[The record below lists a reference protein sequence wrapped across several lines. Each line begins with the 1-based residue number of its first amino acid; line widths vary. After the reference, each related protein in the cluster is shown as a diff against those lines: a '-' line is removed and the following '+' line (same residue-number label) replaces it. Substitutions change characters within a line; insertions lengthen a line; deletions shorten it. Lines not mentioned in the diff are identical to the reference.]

1 MQIFVKTLTGK
12 TITLD
17 VEPSDTIENVKQ
29 KIQDK
34 EGIPPDQQ
42 RLIFAGK
49 QLEDGRTLS
58 DYNIQKESTLH
69 LVLRL
74 RGGGDGD
81 DKELEYDDEEED
93 SDSASETESDTE
105 EEEDTGLTENQNR
118 LLYMLSLYT
127 QRAESRDD
135 KGEWIRKPALLV
147 LLYEGVTAQVLDY
160 DYAPMSELIENRRV
174 YLNITQE
181 GKSDVEYLREEELVN
196 GLQISSKSC
205 KPITCYQI
213 SDKGAEL
220 VKRISRKDKNAVHE
234 FVYAKGTRELLRPE
248 WDGNDYTLKSASL
261 YERRS
266 DITNCEDVS
275 YVSSAYVPQC
285 LRYGGR
291 PTLSNAHRAHES
303 AVNQDN
309 IRDELDEVITLNSV
323 SIIVAEYVPFGA
335 NQIVQLNNNVGS
347 TERVQGGYISPMVDD
362 GGAGASMEMSPE
374 MTAVDILDYTLTNHI
389 NFEAEIRFS
398 EDHGVVQVET
408 FGVSLN
414 AEGTC
419 FYGMQVEAVMDR
431 IKDNISLDHLSRL
444 LVDVQQDSSSIVDS
458 IVSQYQ
464 RDLLQLIFLGDADF
478 RNKVNLI
485 IANEITP
492 HLTAEEYMD
501 KGEYENELK
510 QVIGD
515 TKAAYD
521 ISEHDTLIFGA
532 NGLLVAGPNSRHH
545 EPLLCAYL
553 QFITIDIFMQNYFAR
568 LWILTADMQTTY
580 KIIDGPGDGK
590 DPTAL
595 KRIRYR
601 ICKLSEHIIRLEEIL
616 SYLLEALEI
625 IEIPP
630 EPPEQAGRSLYERLE
645 ISGMRSQLLRRTT
658 DLKKNVGGASRYLD
672 VLREM
677 TQVVAEDKMF
687 ALNQNLEINT
697 KKLIELDDSSRRTAM
712 ALWMLICVFAA
723 ELAFNFLDRITG
735 DWTVVNQSW
744 MDSIVGIIFQME
756 GIWFGLSVLVWL
768 GFGLLLTKLLTK
780 FLVEQDQV
788 TTIRI
793 VYNRRIFMRKLEDF
807 LLQKT
812 YSFEDQT
819 LDPVNEMVRVTFVE
833 QDKDLWGGSRPKIT
847 LEYDMKNMF
856 LLTATIAYNRALA
869 SKKLELTALELRERL
884 EKNFDE
890 ARIWD
895 EAAEDHSKD
904 DLAVDK
910 RASIEEKR
918 LAKEAAE
925 EEDEEEEEEP

>member
-1 MQIFVKTLTGK
+1 M
-12 TITLD
+12 
-17 VEPSDTIENVKQ
+17 
-29 KIQDK
+29 
-34 EGIPPDQQ
+34 
-42 RLIFAGK
+42 
-49 QLEDGRTLS
+49 
-58 DYNIQKESTLH
+58 
-69 LVLRL
+69 
-74 RGGGDGD
+74 
-81 DKELEYDDEEED
+81 
-93 SDSASETESDTE
+93 
-105 EEEDTGLTENQNR
+105 
-118 LLYMLSLYT
+118 
-127 QRAESRDD
+127 
-135 KGEWIRKPALLV
+135 
-147 LLYEGVTAQVLDY
+147 GVQTNSQ
-160 DYAPMSELIENRRV
+160 
-174 YLNITQE
+174 
-181 GKSDVEYLREEELVN
+181 
-196 GLQISSKSC
+196 
-205 KPITCYQI
+205 KPITCFQI

-220 VKRISRKDKNAVHE
+220 CKRISRKEKEAVHE
-234 FVYAKGTRELLRPE
+234 FVYAAGTRELLRPV
-248 WDGNDYTLKSASL
+248 WDGNDYYLVAAGGYRKK
-261 YERRS
+261 S

-347 TERVQGGYISPMVDD
+347 TERVQGGYISPMVDSD
-362 GGAGASMEMSPE
+362 SSGTNMEMSPE
-374 MTAVDILDYTLTNHI
+374 LTAVDILDYTLTNHI

-398 EDHGVVQVET
+398 EDSGVVQVET

-444 LVDVQQDSSSIVDS
+444 LVDVQQDSSAIVSSI
-458 IVSQYQ
+458 ISQYQ
-464 RDLLQLIFLGDADF
+464 RDLLQLIFLGDADY
-478 RNKVNLI
+478 RNKVNLL

-568 LWILTADMQTTY
+568 LWILNDDMQRTF
-580 KIIDGPGDGK
+580 KIIDVANT

-595 KRIRYR
+595 KRIRDR
-601 ICKLSEHIIRLEEIL
+601 ICKLANDIIQLEEIL
-616 SYLLEALEI
+616 GYLLEALDI

-658 DLKKNVGGASRYLD
+658 DLKKNIGGASRTLD

-677 TQVVAEDKMF
+677 THVVSEDKMF
-687 ALNQNLEINT
+687 GLNESLEINT
-697 KKLIELDDSSRRTAM
+697 KKLCTLQEASERTANAIQLM
-712 ALWMLICVFAA
+712 IYVFAGL
-723 ELAFNFLDRITG
+723 LAFGFLDRITG
-735 DWTVVNQSW
+735 DWTVVNTEW
-744 MDSIVGIIFQME
+744 MVDFYENTVKGPYMWLLFSIITWFLMGALIHYLWSRKNRTAQGITTLRISYNRKVHAKRLQDF
-756 GIWFGLSVLVWL
+756 
-768 GFGLLLTKLLTK
+768 LLTK
-780 FLVEQDQV
+780 
-788 TTIRI
+788 
-793 VYNRRIFMRKLEDF
+793 
-807 LLQKT
+807 T
-812 YSFEDQT
+812 YTFEDYAV
-819 LDPVNEMVRVTFVE
+819 DPMNEIVRTTYE
-833 QDKDLWGGSRPKIT
+833 DQDKELWGGSKPKIT
-847 LEYDMKNMF
+847 LEYDRKNEFM
-856 LLTATIAYNRALA
+856 LYVTIWYNRLMAKPDLVLSA
-869 SKKLELTALELRERL
+869 DELQTRIEKEFEDQKLWNDEEFELQNRKE
-884 EKNFDE
+884 
-890 ARIWD
+890 
-895 EAAEDHSKD
+895 

-910 RASIEEKR
+910 RKIIEEQIK
-918 LAKEAAE
+918 AD
-925 EEDEEEEEEP
+925 EEDEDEGDEED